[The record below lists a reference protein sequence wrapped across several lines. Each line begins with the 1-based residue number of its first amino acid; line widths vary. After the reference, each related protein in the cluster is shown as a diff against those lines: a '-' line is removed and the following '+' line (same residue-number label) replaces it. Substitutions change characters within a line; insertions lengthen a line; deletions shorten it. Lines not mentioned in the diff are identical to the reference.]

1 MGEFVCK
8 VADPAGHVF
17 QQLET
22 AQSED
27 EARTK
32 LTDRGLF
39 IYWVRRRR
47 ALSVQGLFQRRDR
60 AVRGNDFL
68 IFNQQFNTLI
78 KAGLPILKALD
89 LLAERTAAPRQRPVL
104 ADVRQQ
110 VRDGALLSEAIQ
122 AQGIFPPVYA
132 SSVLAGEKSG
142 NLAGVLDQYIAYQR
156 TTSGLR
162 KRLTGVLIYPIVLLI
177 VATGILSYLVT
188 YVIPQFATL
197 YRDMNVA
204 LPGPTVLLIG
214 LVTGLKSYIALI
226 LSLLVVAIVGG
237 LLWSRT
243 EAGGIAIDRMKLKLP
258 VVGDVWVKY
267 QIAQFARTLSTLL
280 TGGTSLVPALDT
292 AASSLTSKLMSGAV
306 AQAAQRVREGQPLAA
321 SLAATKLVPSLA
333 VDMIEVGEASGALA
347 AMLASVSEF
356 FEEEV
361 NVKLTTLISFI
372 EPAIL
377 VFMGAVIAFIL
388 IALYLPLFSFTV
400 GNMGG

>member
-17 QQLET
+17 QQVET

-32 LTDRGLF
+32 LGDRGLF

-47 ALSVQGLFQRRDR
+47 ALSLQGLFGRRDR
-60 AVRGNDFL
+60 VVRGNDFL

-89 LLAERTAAPRQRPVL
+89 LLAERTAAPRLRPIL

-110 VRDGALLSEAIQ
+110 VRDGALLSEAIE
-122 AQGIFPPVYA
+122 AQGIFPPVYS

-142 NLAGVLDQYIAYQR
+142 NLAGVLDQYISYQR
-156 TTSGLR
+156 TSSGLR
-162 KRLTGVLIYPIVLLI
+162 KRLAGVLIYPAVLVT
-177 VATGILSYLVT
+177 VAVGILSYLVT
-188 YVIPQFATL
+188 YVIPQFAML
-197 YRDMNVA
+197 YKDMNVA
-204 LPGPTVLLIG
+204 LPGPTVLLIS
-214 LVTGLKSYIALI
+214 LVTGLKSYILPI
-226 LSLLVVAIVGG
+226 VILLVVGVAGVM
-237 LLWSRT
+237 LWSRT
-243 EAGGIAIDRMKLKLP
+243 EAGGIAIDRMKMKLP
-258 VVGDVWVKY
+258 VAGDVWVKF
-267 QIAQFARTLSTLL
+267 QVTQFTRTLSTLL
-280 TGGTSLVPALDT
+280 TGGTPLVSALDT
-292 AASSLTSKLMSGAV
+292 AASSLTSRLISDGVK
-306 AQAAQRVREGQPLAA
+306 QATQRVREGQPLAA
-321 SLAATKLVPSLA
+321 SLAATKLVPDLA

-347 AMLASVSEF
+347 AMLASVSDF

-400 GNMGG
+400 GNLGG

>member
-17 QQLET
+17 QQVET

-39 IYWVRRRR
+39 IYWVRQRR
-47 ALSVQGLFQRRDR
+47 ALSLQGLFQGRER

-89 LLAERTAAPRQRPVL
+89 LLAERTAAPRLRPIL

-110 VRDGALLSEAIQ
+110 VRDGAMLSEAIL
-122 AQGIFPPVYA
+122 AQGVFPRVYA
-132 SSVLAGEKSG
+132 ISVLAGEKSG
-142 NLAGVLDQYIAYQR
+142 NLSGVLDQYIGYQR
-156 TTSGLR
+156 TSSGLR
-162 KRLTGVLIYPIVLLI
+162 KRLTGVLIYPIVLVV
-177 VATGILSYLVT
+177 VAAGILSYLVT
-188 YVIPQFATL
+188 YVIPQFVTL
-197 YRDMNVA
+197 YKDMNVA
-204 LPGPTVLLIG
+204 LPTPTVLLIG
-214 LVTGLKSYIALI
+214 LVTGLKTYIPWLV
-226 LSLLVVAIVGG
+226 LLFVLGG
-237 LLWSRT
+237 VSGFLWSRT
-243 EAGGIAIDRMKLKLP
+243 EAGGIALDRLKLKVP
-258 VVGDVWVKY
+258 VVGQVWVKF
-267 QIAQFARTLSTLL
+267 QVTQFTRTLATLL
-280 TGGTSLVPALDT
+280 TGGTPLVAALDT
-292 AASSLTSKLMSGAV
+292 AASSLTSKLMAGAV
-306 AQAAQRVREGQPLAA
+306 NRATQRVREGQPLAS
-321 SLAATKLVPSLA
+321 SLAETKLVPDLA

-347 AMLASVSEF
+347 AMLTSVSDF
-356 FEEEV
+356 YEEEV
-361 NVKLTTLISFI
+361 NVKLTTLISFV